1 LIDRHGKASWLRRSL
16 ALVIGLVAV
25 FASLGPVRATS
36 IWTKNLYAS
45 GAFLYQDPYWQ
56 GCTAASTMIM
66 LNTIAYRR
74 TGGNGF
80 LWKQTRIKNDSNRS
94 NVRDLT
100 SILAFERAH
109 DTLSMLGAG
118 SDAHGW
124 RNALNYYGW
133 GAAAMTNQANMVY
146 QDRAFS
152 TFDAALHDA
161 VRDIARFD
169 KPVGIV
175 GWAGRHAQVMT
186 GYVVEGEDP
195 AISDAF
201 IVRYIYLSD
210 SLRADGYVNIKLS
223 TAQLRS
229 GNLHYRFQAYRESD
243 SPYDDAYTAGWKR
256 SAVLPTRGPSQWYR
270 RWVIVAPVRLGLPT
284 PIPTPTPTPTPL
296 PSPSDPPSSEPAA
309 TSEPTPSSEPAGSPA
324 PTSTSPDAVSSA
336 TAPPTAA
343 PIDTSGPSAAPPS
356 APPDASPSDASAP
369 SAASTPSAP
378 A

>member
-1 LIDRHGKASWLRRSL
+1 MIDRHGQASWLGRAL

-36 IWTKNLYAS
+36 MWTKNLYAS

-80 LWKQTRIKNDSNRS
+80 LWTQTRIKNDSNRS

-109 DTLSMLGAG
+109 DTLNMLGAG

-201 IVRYIYLSD
+201 LVRYIYLSD

-243 SPYDDAYTAGWKR
+243 SPYDDAYTAGWRR
-256 SAVLPTRGPSQWYR
+256 SSVLPTRGPSQWYR

-284 PIPTPTPTPTPL
+284 PSPTPSPS
-296 PSPSDPPSSEPAA
+296 PSPSDPPSPEPTATSEPAA
-309 TSEPTPSSEPAGSPA
+309 SSTPTGSPA
-324 PTSTSPDAVSSA
+324 STPTSTDAVSSSSAPA
-336 TAPPTAA
+336 TAS
-343 PIDTSGPSAAPPS
+343 PIDTSGPSAAPLS
-356 APPDASPSDASAP
+356 APPDASPSDAAAP
-369 SAASTPSAP
+369 SDAPVPSAP

>member
-1 LIDRHGKASWLRRSL
+1 LIDRHGQASWVRRAL
-16 ALVIGLVAV
+16 ALVIGLVAI
-25 FASLGPVRATS
+25 FASLGLVRATS
-36 IWTKNLYAS
+36 MWTKNLYAS

-74 TGGNGF
+74 TGGDGF
-80 LWKQTRIKNDSNRS
+80 LWTQTRIKNDSNRS

-133 GAAAMTNQANMVY
+133 GSTAMTNPANMVY

-161 VRDIARFD
+161 VRDIARFN

-201 IVRYIYLSD
+201 LVRYIYLSD

-243 SPYDDAYTAGWKR
+243 SPYDDAYTAGWRR

-270 RWVIVAPVRLGLPT
+270 RWVIVAPVRPGLPS
-284 PIPTPTPTPTPL
+284 PTPT
-296 PSPSDPPSSEPAA
+296 PSPSDPPSPTPSTSPAA
-309 TSEPTPSSEPAGSPA
+309 TTEPPPSSIPEESPSASPA
-324 PTSTSPDAVSSA
+324 PTDTVSPPSAAA
-336 TAPPTAA
+336 TASPPETSA
-343 PIDTSGPSAAPPS
+343 PSIAPPS
-356 APPDASPSDASAP
+356 ASPDASPSDASE
-369 SAASTPSAP
+369 PSAP

>member
-1 LIDRHGKASWLRRSL
+1 M
-16 ALVIGLVAV
+16 
-25 FASLGPVRATS
+25 
-36 IWTKNLYAS
+36 WTKNLYVP

-74 TGGNGF
+74 TGGDGF
-80 LWKQTRIKNDSNRS
+80 LWTPTRTKNDSNRS

-100 SILAFERAH
+100 SILAFERSH
-109 DTLSMLGAG
+109 DTLNMLGAG

-133 GAAAMTNQANMVY
+133 GSTAMTNPANMVY

-201 IVRYIYLSD
+201 LVRYIYLSD

-243 SPYDDAYTAGWKR
+243 SPYDDAYTAGWRR
-256 SAVLPTRGPSQWYR
+256 SSVLPTRGPSQWYR
-270 RWVIVAPVRLGLPT
+270 RWVIVAPVRLGLP
-284 PIPTPTPTPTPL
+284 IPTPSPTPSPSPSPT
-296 PSPSDPPSSEPAA
+296 PSPSDLPSPEPTATSEPAPSSTASGSPAPAA
-309 TSEPTPSSEPAGSPA
+309 TST
-324 PTSTSPDAVSSA
+324 DAVSSPSAPA
-336 TAPPTAA
+336 TAS
-343 PIDTSGPSAAPPS
+343 PIDTSGPSATPS
-356 APPDASPSDASAP
+356 SAAPDASPSDAPA
-369 SAASTPSAP
+369 PSAP